1 MEDLTQ
7 QTNAQQH
14 TASTKPHFPRSLCSR
29 AQCQD
34 FDCDKTCQNGP
45 HSTVLR
51 VYIYRPGKSPHVVS
65 TFSLIYHS
73 HTSQAAPFIVPPM
86 NTRKKN
92 KSAHPG
98 VPDMTRSQLAS
109 TGLSRRCHQPAKKK
123 TKDQQI
129 AALQEELRIT
139 REYLASTNRDDAD
152 DTEVTTDEEAAVT
165 GTKRKASGS
174 VQSAQ
179 MCVSKLSF

>member
-1 MEDLTQ
+1 
-7 QTNAQQH
+7 
-14 TASTKPHFPRSLCSR
+14 
-29 AQCQD
+29 
-34 FDCDKTCQNGP
+34 
-45 HSTVLR
+45 
-51 VYIYRPGKSPHVVS
+51 
-65 TFSLIYHS
+65 
-73 HTSQAAPFIVPPM
+73 M

-152 DTEVTTDEEAAVT
+152 DTEVATDEEAAVT